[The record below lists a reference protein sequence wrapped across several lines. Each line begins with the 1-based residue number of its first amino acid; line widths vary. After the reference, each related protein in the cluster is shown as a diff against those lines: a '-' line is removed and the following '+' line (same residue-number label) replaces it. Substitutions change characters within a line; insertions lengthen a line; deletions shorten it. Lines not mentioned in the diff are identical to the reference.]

1 MEVRSLVSVNRN
13 IFQHFRSCSCTG
25 GTKKST
31 DPDCFCF
38 LLDQVVTDHLGGA
51 NTKAALWV
59 TFGWICAE
67 IQAQVFFSTRPSGTC
82 LQQRGLQKFAYPCS
96 IVSFRLDTELF
107 ALAKTAMLFMSH
119 LFFGF

>member
-25 GTKKST
+25 GRKKST

-67 IQAQVFFSTRPSGTC
+67 IQAQVFF
-82 LQQRGLQKFAYPCS
+82 QQDQ
-96 IVSFRLDTELF
+96 V
-107 ALAKTAMLFMSH
+107 ALVYNKEVCRSLLTPVPL
-119 LFFGF
+119 